1 MVIIIRQY
9 NVTFRKVSTH
19 IIVMCHTNL
28 KVKCSYIFFFLLYQ
42 KKYIIKGKF
51 LLLQLKFNSKNI
63 FSLALKE

>member
-28 KVKCSYIFFFLLYQ
+28 KVKCSYIFFFTLP
-42 KKYIIKGKF
+42 KKIHNKRKIPF
-51 LLLQLKFNSKNI
+51 TT
-63 FSLALKE
+63 A